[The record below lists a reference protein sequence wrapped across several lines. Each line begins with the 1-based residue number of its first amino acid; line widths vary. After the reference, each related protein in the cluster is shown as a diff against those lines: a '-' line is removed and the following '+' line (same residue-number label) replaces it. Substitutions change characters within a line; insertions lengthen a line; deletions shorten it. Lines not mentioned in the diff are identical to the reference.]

1 MSVIVS
7 SLRCLSRSIE
17 LTANAA
23 LSVVSTSA
31 QATNQLT
38 ERASNFVASSSI
50 KYAATKVGRQQELS
64 ESISESLFFR
74 KEDHESWLKDMN
86 AKFAGKSVEF
96 EGKALT
102 PEELYKE
109 VLKKLE
115 ANSF

>member
-1 MSVIVS
+1 MSVIIS

-38 ERASNFVASSSI
+38 ERASNFVANSSI
-50 KYAATKVGRQQELS
+50 KYAATKAGRQQELS

-74 KEDHESWLKDMN
+74 QADHESWLKDMN
-86 AKFAGKSVEF
+86 DQFSGKTVEYKGAKC
-96 EGKALT
+96 T
-102 PEELYKE
+102 PEELYNNILKE
-109 VLKKLE
+109 LE